1 MKPRGFALA
10 LLAAAFVAGPA
21 RAHHSFAVHFVADR
35 LISTLWLVQTYED
48 AAVFD
53 GVAARYM
60 AWTRRP
66 GEYVYPY
73 DCDPS
78 YGE

>member
-21 RAHHSFAVHFVADR
+21 RAHHSFAVHFV
-35 LISTLWLVQTYED
+35 
-48 AAVFD
+48 
-53 GVAARYM
+53 
-60 AWTRRP
+60 
-66 GEYVYPY
+66 VYPY